1 MRKNEIPWR
10 GISPPGD
17 SFKSLNLG
25 SMIMNLNLLSNRIYV
40 VKSLQAIVAIII
52 LWNYNKKM
60 LTPTVD
66 SISSMSRSFILDGV
80 QQNPAYYPT
89 NTLTSVIL
97 IIFLFFFFLT
107 RNDIISAIKSK
118 QYNHSKSVV
127 GLVISLTMIA
137 IVSFSGLDFTPAKG
151 MPFILIGT
159 PVILTLIL
167 VLDDIDIIPN
177 KLIPKKHWIE
187 KPYFQSIHPWINTI
201 LIFIIFFSMAINI
214 SFLPPIISSD
224 IPFFFSL
231 VLLVMALFVF
241 FQISSESGKPLVH
254 DRRTS
259 TMILILGLPLILYLT
274 TRVLFLLENPDSV
287 TRERWDLSWAFMD
300 MKNTFEINAWP
311 VQPDFPEDDRW
322 MFLYAAIWNSGRATV
337 LSIVLCTI
345 LGVII
350 GVTRLSSNKLASNL
364 ATIYVEVFRNMPL
377 AVLLFL
383 IMLQLGESLPLF
395 KDEANIAGWIY
406 YSNQGI
412 FIPKPETAR
421 ILVAVAIIL
430 SLWGWS
436 RYRDRDG
443 VDDSQ
448 EALAKKTL
456 IWSLVL
462 SISLGIILTGDMS
475 LPNYVKPNE
484 SIPGTWNIED
494 GSAFEITKSF
504 MALIIGL
511 TLFTAAVVAEIVR
524 GSIQSLPRGQ
534 IEASISLGLSSYQRL
549 RLVILPQALR
559 SMIPLLNSQYMNVW
573 KNSSLAIIVA
583 YSDIFYVI
591 FVMMNNV
598 GKLIPLFL
606 LLLVIYQTGSLII
619 SGIMNFFNA
628 RITRVK
634 I

>member
-1 MRKNEIPWR
+1 MN
-10 GISPPGD
+10 
-17 SFKSLNLG
+17 FKH
-25 SMIMNLNLLSNRIYV
+25 LSNRINLL
-40 VKSLQAIVAIII
+40 KSLQAIIAILI
-52 LWNYNKKM
+52 LWTYNIKM
-60 LTPTVD
+60 LNPTVD
-66 SISSMSRSFILDGV
+66 SISSMSRSFIVDGV

-89 NTLTSVIL
+89 TTLSSVIL
-97 IIFLFFFFLT
+97 MVFLFFLFLT
-107 RNDIISAIKSK
+107 RNEILPAIQSK
-118 QYNHSKSVV
+118 KYNFSKSLA
-127 GLVISLTMIA
+127 GLFITLIIIIMTSLPGFD
-137 IVSFSGLDFTPAKG
+137 FSPAKG

-159 PVILTLIL
+159 PVILTLLL
-167 VLDDIDIIPN
+167 VVEDIDLV
-177 KLIPKKHWIE
+177 KLVPQKSWME
-187 KPYFQSIHPWINTI
+187 KSSFQSIHPWINSV
-201 LIFIIFFSMAINI
+201 LIFIIFITMGVNI
-214 SFLPPIISSD
+214 SFLPPMISSN
-224 IPFFFSL
+224 IPFFFSFI
-231 VLLVMALFVF
+231 LLAAALLVF
-241 FQISSESGKPLVH
+241 FQISSESGNPLVH
-254 DRRTS
+254 DRRNS
-259 TMILILGLPLILYLT
+259 TLILIIGLPLILYIT
-274 TRVLFLLENPDSV
+274 TRLLFLLQNPDSV
-287 TRERWDLSWAFMD
+287 TRERWDLSWSFMD

-311 VQPDFPEDDRW
+311 IQPDFPEDDRW
-322 MFLYAAIWNSGRATV
+322 KFLYAAIWNSGRATL

-350 GVTRLSSNKLASNL
+350 GVTRLSSNKLASSL

-412 FIPKPETAR
+412 YIPRPETAR
-421 ILVAVAIIL
+421 ILMAVAIIF
-430 SLWGWS
+430 SLWAWG

-462 SISLGIILTGDMS
+462 SISLGILLTGDMS
-475 LPNYVKPNE
+475 IPNYVKPNE
-484 SIPGTWNIED
+484 NIPGTWNIED

-524 GSIQSLPRGQ
+524 GSIQALPRGQ

-619 SGIMNFFNA
+619 SGIMNFYNA
-628 RITRVK
+628 RVTRVK

>member
-1 MRKNEIPWR
+1 M
-10 GISPPGD
+10 
-17 SFKSLNLG
+17 LN
-25 SMIMNLNLLSNRIYV
+25 
-40 VKSLQAIVAIII
+40 
-52 LWNYNKKM
+52 
-60 LTPTVD
+60 PTVD
-66 SISSMSRSFILDGV
+66 SISSMSRSFIVDGV

-89 NTLTSVIL
+89 TTLSSVIL
-97 IIFLFFFFLT
+97 MVFLFFLFLA
-107 RNDIISAIKSK
+107 RNEILPAIQSK
-118 QYNHSKSVV
+118 KYNFSKSLA
-127 GLVISLTMIA
+127 GLFITLIIIIMTSLPGFD
-137 IVSFSGLDFTPAKG
+137 FSPAKG

-159 PVILTLIL
+159 PVILTLLL
-167 VLDDIDIIPN
+167 VVEDIDLV
-177 KLIPKKHWIE
+177 KLVPQKSWME
-187 KPYFQSIHPWINTI
+187 KSSFQSIHPWINSV
-201 LIFIIFFSMAINI
+201 LIFIIFITMGVNI
-214 SFLPPIISSD
+214 SFLPPMISSN

-231 VLLVMALFVF
+231 ILLAAALLVF
-241 FQISSESGKPLVH
+241 FQISSESGNPLVH
-254 DRRTS
+254 DRRNS
-259 TMILILGLPLILYLT
+259 TLILIIGLPLILYIT
-274 TRVLFLLENPDSV
+274 TRLLFLLQNPDSV
-287 TRERWDLSWAFMD
+287 TRERWDLSWSFMD

-311 VQPDFPEDDRW
+311 IQPDFPEDDRW
-322 MFLYAAIWNSGRATV
+322 KFLYAAIWNSGRATL

-345 LGVII
+345 LGIII
-350 GVTRLSSNKLASNL
+350 GVTRLSSNKLASSL

-412 FIPKPETAR
+412 YIPRPETAR
-421 ILVAVAIIL
+421 ILMAVAIVF
-430 SLWGWS
+430 SLWAWG

-462 SISLGIILTGDMS
+462 SISLGILLTGDMS
-475 LPNYVKPNE
+475 IPNYVKPNE
-484 SIPGTWNIED
+484 NIPGTWNIED

-511 TLFTAAVVAEIVR
+511 SLFTAAVVAEIVR
-524 GSIQSLPRGQ
+524 GSIQALPRGQ

-619 SGIMNFFNA
+619 SGIMNFYNA
-628 RITRVK
+628 RVTRVK

>member
-1 MRKNEIPWR
+1 
-10 GISPPGD
+10 
-17 SFKSLNLG
+17 
-25 SMIMNLNLLSNRIYV
+25 MNLNHLSNQINI

-66 SISSMSRSFILDGV
+66 SISSMSRSFFVDGV

-89 NTLTSVIL
+89 NILVSVTLM
-97 IIFLFFFFLT
+97 IFLFFFFLT
-107 RNDIISAIKSK
+107 RNDIISEIKSK
-118 QYNHSKSVV
+118 QYNLSKSVS
-127 GLVISLTMIA
+127 GLVISLIMIA

-167 VLDDIDIIPN
+167 VLDDIVIIPN
-177 KLIPKKHWIE
+177 TLIPKKNWIE
-187 KPYFQSIHPWINTI
+187 KPSFQSIYPWINSI
-201 LIFIIFFSMAINI
+201 IIFIIFISMATNI

-224 IPFFFSL
+224 LPFFFSL
-231 VLLVMALFVF
+231 VLLAMTLFVF
-241 FQISSESGKPLVH
+241 YQISSESGKPLVH

-274 TRVLFLLENPDSV
+274 IRILFLLENPDSV
-287 TRERWDLSWAFMD
+287 TRERWDLSWSFMD

-395 KDEANIAGWIY
+395 KDEANFAGWIY

-412 FIPKPETAR
+412 FIPKPETSR
-421 ILVAVAIIL
+421 ILIAVAIVL

-443 VDDSQ
+443 IDDSQ

-462 SISLGIILTGDMS
+462 SISLGILLTGDMS

>member
-1 MRKNEIPWR
+1 MN
-10 GISPPGD
+10 
-17 SFKSLNLG
+17 FKH
-25 SMIMNLNLLSNRIYV
+25 LSNRINLL
-40 VKSLQAIVAIII
+40 KSLQAIIATLI
-52 LWNYNKKM
+52 LWTYNIKM
-60 LTPTVD
+60 LNPTVD
-66 SISSMSRSFILDGV
+66 SISSMSRSFIVDGV

-89 NTLTSVIL
+89 TTLSSVIL
-97 IIFLFFFFLT
+97 MVFLFFLFLT
-107 RNDIISAIKSK
+107 RNEILPAIQSK
-118 QYNHSKSVV
+118 KYNFSKSLA
-127 GLVISLTMIA
+127 GLFITLIIIIMTSLPGFD
-137 IVSFSGLDFTPAKG
+137 FSPAKG

-159 PVILTLIL
+159 PVILTLLL
-167 VLDDIDIIPN
+167 VVEDIDLV
-177 KLIPKKHWIE
+177 KLVPQKSWME
-187 KPYFQSIHPWINTI
+187 KSSFQSIHPWINSVLI
-201 LIFIIFFSMAINI
+201 LIIFITMGVNI
-214 SFLPPIISSD
+214 SFLPPMISSN
-224 IPFFFSL
+224 IPFFFSFI
-231 VLLVMALFVF
+231 LLAAALLVF
-241 FQISSESGKPLVH
+241 FQISSESGNPLVH
-254 DRRTS
+254 DRRNS
-259 TMILILGLPLILYLT
+259 TLILIIGLPLILYIT
-274 TRVLFLLENPDSV
+274 TRLLFLLQNPDSV
-287 TRERWDLSWAFMD
+287 TRERWDLSWSFMD

-311 VQPDFPEDDRW
+311 IQPDFPEDDRW
-322 MFLYAAIWNSGRATV
+322 KFLYAAIWNSGRATL

-350 GVTRLSSNKLASNL
+350 GVTRLSSNKLASSL

-412 FIPKPETAR
+412 YIPRPETAR
-421 ILVAVAIIL
+421 ILMAVAIIF
-430 SLWGWS
+430 SLWAWG

-462 SISLGIILTGDMS
+462 SISLGILLTGDMS
-475 LPNYVKPNE
+475 IPNYVKPNE
-484 SIPGTWNIED
+484 NIPGTWNIED

-524 GSIQSLPRGQ
+524 GSIQALPRGQ

-619 SGIMNFFNA
+619 SGIMNFYNA
-628 RITRVK
+628 RVTRVK

>member
-1 MRKNEIPWR
+1 M
-10 GISPPGD
+10 
-17 SFKSLNLG
+17 LN
-25 SMIMNLNLLSNRIYV
+25 
-40 VKSLQAIVAIII
+40 
-52 LWNYNKKM
+52 
-60 LTPTVD
+60 PTVD
-66 SISSMSRSFILDGV
+66 SISSMSRSFIVDGV

-89 NTLTSVIL
+89 TTLSSVIL
-97 IIFLFFFFLT
+97 MVFLFFLFLA
-107 RNDIISAIKSK
+107 RNEILPAIQSK
-118 QYNHSKSVV
+118 KYNFSKSLA
-127 GLVISLTMIA
+127 GLFITLIIIIMTSLPEFD
-137 IVSFSGLDFTPAKG
+137 FSPAKG

-159 PVILTLIL
+159 PVILTLLL
-167 VLDDIDIIPN
+167 VVEDIDLV
-177 KLIPKKHWIE
+177 KLVPQKSWME
-187 KPYFQSIHPWINTI
+187 KSSFQSIHPWINSV
-201 LIFIIFFSMAINI
+201 LIFIIFITMGVNI
-214 SFLPPIISSD
+214 SFLPPMISSN

-231 VLLVMALFVF
+231 ILLAAALLVF
-241 FQISSESGKPLVH
+241 FQISSESGNPLVH
-254 DRRTS
+254 DRRNS
-259 TMILILGLPLILYLT
+259 TLILIIGLPLILYIT
-274 TRVLFLLENPDSV
+274 TRLLFLLQNPDSV
-287 TRERWDLSWAFMD
+287 TRERWDLSWSFMD

-311 VQPDFPEDDRW
+311 IQPDFPEDDRW
-322 MFLYAAIWNSGRATV
+322 KFLYAAIWNSGRATL

-345 LGVII
+345 LGIII
-350 GVTRLSSNKLASNL
+350 GVTRLSSNKLASSL

-412 FIPKPETAR
+412 YIPRPETAR
-421 ILVAVAIIL
+421 ILMAVAIVF
-430 SLWGWS
+430 SLWAWG

-462 SISLGIILTGDMS
+462 SISLGILLTGDMS
-475 LPNYVKPNE
+475 IPNYVKPNE
-484 SIPGTWNIED
+484 NIPGTWNIED

-511 TLFTAAVVAEIVR
+511 SLFTAAVVAEIVR
-524 GSIQSLPRGQ
+524 GSIQALPRGQ

-619 SGIMNFFNA
+619 SGIMNFYNA
-628 RITRVK
+628 RVTRVK

>member
-1 MRKNEIPWR
+1 
-10 GISPPGD
+10 
-17 SFKSLNLG
+17 
-25 SMIMNLNLLSNRIYV
+25 MNFNHLSDRINLL
-40 VKSLQAIVAIII
+40 KSLQAIFAIII
-52 LWNYNKKM
+52 LWKYNTKM
-60 LTPTVD
+60 LNPTVD
-66 SISSMSRSFILDGV
+66 SISSMSRSYFTDGV
-80 QQNPAYYPT
+80 QQNPAYYSP
-89 NTLTSVIL
+89 NTLSSIIL
-97 IIFLFFFFLT
+97 IVFLFFLFLT
-107 RNDIISAIKSK
+107 RNDILPAIKSK
-118 QYNHSKSVV
+118 KYNFSKSLA
-127 GLVISLTMIA
+127 GLFITLIILLM
-137 IVSFSGLDFTPAKG
+137 VSRPEFDFSPAKG

-159 PVILTLIL
+159 PVMLTLIL
-167 VLDDIDIIPN
+167 ALEDIDLV
-177 KLIPKKHWIE
+177 KLVPQKSWME
-187 KPYFQSIHPWINTI
+187 KSSFQSIHPWINTI
-201 LIFIIFFSMAINI
+201 LIFVIFISMSINI

-224 IPFFFSL
+224 IPFFLSII
-231 VLLVMALFVF
+231 LLAMALFVF
-241 FQISSESGKPLVH
+241 IQIYSESGNPLVH
-254 DRRTS
+254 DRRNS
-259 TMILILGLPLILYLT
+259 TMILIIALPLILYLT
-274 TRVLFLLENPDSV
+274 TRLLFLLKNPDSV
-287 TRERWDLSWAFMD
+287 TRERWDLSWSFMD

-322 MFLYAAIWNSGRATV
+322 QFLYAAIWNSGRATI
-337 LSIVLCTI
+337 LSIVFCTI

-350 GVTRLSSNKLASNL
+350 GVTRLSSNKLASSL

-395 KDEANIAGWIY
+395 QEEANIAGWIY

-412 FIPKPETAR
+412 YIPRPETAR
-421 ILVAVAIIL
+421 ILVAVGIVF
-430 SLWGWS
+430 SLWAWG

-456 IWSLVL
+456 VWSLVL
-462 SISLGIILTGDMS
+462 SISLGILLTGDMS

-524 GSIQSLPRGQ
+524 GSIQALPRGQ

-606 LLLVIYQTGSLII
+606 LFLVIYQTGSLII
-619 SGIMNFFNA
+619 SGIMNFYNA
-628 RITRVK
+628 RVTRVK

>member
-1 MRKNEIPWR
+1 
-10 GISPPGD
+10 
-17 SFKSLNLG
+17 
-25 SMIMNLNLLSNRIYV
+25 MNFNHLSNRINLL
-40 VKSLQAIVAIII
+40 KSLQAIIAILI
-52 LWNYNKKM
+52 LWTYNIKM
-60 LTPTVD
+60 LNPTVD
-66 SISSMSRSFILDGV
+66 SISSMSRSFIVDGV

-89 NTLTSVIL
+89 TTLSSVIL
-97 IIFLFFFFLT
+97 MVFLFFLFLA
-107 RNDIISAIKSK
+107 RNEILPAIQSK
-118 QYNHSKSVV
+118 KYNFSKSLV
-127 GLVISLTMIA
+127 GLFITLIIIIMTSLPGFD
-137 IVSFSGLDFTPAKG
+137 FSPAKG

-159 PVILTLIL
+159 PVILTLLL
-167 VLDDIDIIPN
+167 VVEDIDLV
-177 KLIPKKHWIE
+177 KLVPQKSWME
-187 KPYFQSIHPWINTI
+187 KSSFQSIHPWINSV
-201 LIFIIFFSMAINI
+201 LIFIIFITMGVNI
-214 SFLPPIISSD
+214 SFLPPMISSN

-231 VLLVMALFVF
+231 ILLAAALLVF
-241 FQISSESGKPLVH
+241 FQISSESGNPLVH
-254 DRRTS
+254 DRRNS
-259 TMILILGLPLILYLT
+259 TLILIIGLPLILYIT
-274 TRVLFLLENPDSV
+274 TRLLFLLQNPDSV
-287 TRERWDLSWAFMD
+287 TRERWDLSWSFMD

-311 VQPDFPEDDRW
+311 IQPDFPEDDRW
-322 MFLYAAIWNSGRATV
+322 KFLYAAIWNSGRATL

-345 LGVII
+345 LGIII
-350 GVTRLSSNKLASNL
+350 GVTRLSSNKLASSL

-412 FIPKPETAR
+412 YIPRPETAR
-421 ILVAVAIIL
+421 ILMAVAIVF
-430 SLWGWS
+430 SLWAWG

-462 SISLGIILTGDMS
+462 SISLGILLTGDMS
-475 LPNYVKPNE
+475 IPNYVKPNE
-484 SIPGTWNIED
+484 NIPGTWNIED

-511 TLFTAAVVAEIVR
+511 SLFTAAVVAEIVR
-524 GSIQSLPRGQ
+524 GSIQALPRGQ

-619 SGIMNFFNA
+619 SGIMNFYNA
-628 RITRVK
+628 RVTRVK

>member
-1 MRKNEIPWR
+1 
-10 GISPPGD
+10 
-17 SFKSLNLG
+17 
-25 SMIMNLNLLSNRIYV
+25 MNFNHLSNRINLL
-40 VKSLQAIVAIII
+40 KSLQAIIAIII
-52 LWNYNKKM
+52 LWTYNIKM
-60 LTPTVD
+60 LNPTVD
-66 SISSMSRSFILDGV
+66 SISSMSRSFIVDGV

-89 NTLTSVIL
+89 TTLSSITLVV
-97 IIFLFFFFLT
+97 FLFFLFLT
-107 RNDIISAIKSK
+107 RNDILPAIKSK
-118 QYNHSKSVV
+118 KYNFSKSLA
-127 GLVISLTMIA
+127 GLFITLIIIIMTSMP
-137 IVSFSGLDFTPAKG
+137 GLDFSPAKG

-167 VLDDIDIIPN
+167 ALEDTDLVQ
-177 KLIPKKHWIE
+177 LIPQKSWME
-187 KPYFQSIHPWINTI
+187 KSSFQSIHPWINSI
-201 LIFIIFFSMAINI
+201 LIFIIFISMAINI

-231 VLLVMALFVF
+231 ILLATTLFVF
-241 FQISSESGKPLVH
+241 FQISSESGNPLVH

-259 TMILILGLPLILYLT
+259 TLILLIGLPLILYMT
-274 TRVLFLLENPDSV
+274 TRLLFLLQNPDSV

-322 MFLYAAIWNSGRATV
+322 KFLYAAIWNSGRATI
-337 LSIVLCTI
+337 LSIVFCTI

-350 GVTRLSSNKLASNL
+350 GVTRLSSNKLASSL

-395 KDEANIAGWIY
+395 QDEANIAGWIY

-412 FIPKPETAR
+412 YIPRPETAR
-421 ILVAVAIIL
+421 ILVAVAIVF
-430 SLWGWS
+430 SLWAWG

-462 SISLGIILTGDMS
+462 SISLGILLTGDMS
-475 LPNYVKPNE
+475 LPNYVKPNQG
-484 SIPGTWNIED
+484 IPGSWNIEE

-524 GSIQSLPRGQ
+524 GSIQALPRGQ

-619 SGIMNFFNA
+619 SGIMNFYNA
-628 RITRVK
+628 RVTRVK